1 MSLVASQVT
10 RRNRSR
16 RNLVNAQYC
25 VVVLVSFGLLVLLV
39 LLWALG
45 FGNEVTGSEMIS
57 LVPDVA
63 DSRF

>member
-39 LLWALG
+39 Y
-45 FGNEVTGSEMIS
+45 FGPWVLVTK
-57 LVPDVA
+57 
-63 DSRF
+63 